1 MTDNSLQIDLQQKTE
16 QLRQRDAL
24 IHHLEMQ
31 LELKNK
37 LIVKLQTE
45 LEKFRSERMPLS
57 KQLKRQMYLWSS
69 SDNDD
74 DESSLSS
81 TSSSSS
87 SSSSSSD
94 DEKEEDICN
103 GDKRPPSADHSR
115 SKRLAISAEPTS
127 VERVRNLSLRK
138 VPKSDE

>member
-1 MTDNSLQIDLQQKTE
+1 MADNSLQIDLQQKTE

-87 SSSSSSD
+87 SSSSSD
-94 DEKEEDICN
+94 NEKGEDICN
-103 GDKRPPSADHSR
+103 GGKRSPSADPCR

-127 VERVRNLSLRK
+127 VDRVRNLSLRK

>member
-1 MTDNSLQIDLQQKTE
+1 MADNSLQIDLQQKTE

-45 LEKFRSERMPLS
+45 LEKLRSERMPLS
-57 KQLKRQMYLWSS
+57 RQLKRQMYLWNS

-87 SSSSSSD
+87 SSSSSD
-94 DEKEEDICN
+94 NEKEEDICN
-103 GDKRPPSADHSR
+103 GGKRSPSADHSR
-115 SKRLAISAEPTS
+115 SKRVAISAEPTS
-127 VERVRNLSLRK
+127 YERVRNLSLRK

>member
-1 MTDNSLQIDLQQKTE
+1 MADNSLQIDLQQKTE

-37 LIVKLQTE
+37 LIVKLETE

-87 SSSSSSD
+87 SSSSSE
-94 DEKEEDICN
+94 DEKEKDICN
-103 GDKRPPSADHSR
+103 GDKRSPSADHSR